1 LLIVLVFKEI
11 GDLVILTVRLIFSVF
26 FSTYKIILY
35 VINSLIFF
43 LKPLTKPVLP
53 KSLPKAASMKKRGRP
68 KKFRLPVPR
77 IHLNRR
83 IRLLLLK
90 SKFFLLGLLTFA
102 LLLIFFQLNSFIQ
115 SLPNPELLTTAP
127 FKATTKIFDRK
138 GKLLYEIYG
147 DENRTPVKLKEI
159 PASII
164 EATIAIEDNE
174 FFLHN
179 GFSLKGI
186 MRAVYKNLTSDTLE
200 GGSTITQ
207 QLIRSAYLSPEKSLY
222 RKIREVIVSVW
233 AEQIYSK
240 NQILEMY
247 LNQVPYGGT
256 AWGIEAASQ
265 TYFGKSVKEINLA
278 ESAFLAG
285 LPAAPSRYS
294 PFGAQPF
301 DYKKRQLSVL
311 LSMFKEGYINQ
322 DQLETAKEE
331 ALNFKSPR
339 LPIAAPHFVMYVKE
353 LLEKYY
359 GPRLTETGGLRITT
373 TLDLD
378 LNNEIQAIVF
388 DEVVALENLNVTNG
402 AAVVTD
408 PKNGEILAM
417 VGSKDYF
424 DTEND
429 GNVNLALSL
438 RQPGSSIK
446 VVNYAAALKEGYTA
460 ASLLAD
466 TPITYYFAGQNY
478 SPVNY
483 DGRFHGTVSL
493 RTALASSYNVP
504 AVKVLSS
511 IGVERMVEQ
520 GKKMGIKSWT
530 KPDRFGLSL
539 TLGGGDVTMLDM
551 ARVYG
556 TLANSG
562 KMEDLTPFIRI
573 TDQNGNSLTLP
584 KSNATG
590 EATSPE
596 IAFILTDILSDNLAR
611 SPAFGLSSA
620 LYLPGYKIAV
630 KTGTSDNKRDNWTI
644 GYTPDY
650 TVTVWVGN
658 NDNSPMNPQLTSG
671 VTGAAPVWQKIMRL
685 LTSKYQ
691 ASSLFTVP
699 ENITVVSCSGRNEYF
714 IKGTVP
720 SSPCLK
726 ETSPTP
732 ESAP

>member
-1 LLIVLVFKEI
+1 
-11 GDLVILTVRLIFSVF
+11 
-26 FSTYKIILY
+26 
-35 VINSLIFF
+35 
-43 LKPLTKPVLP
+43 
-53 KSLPKAASMKKRGRP
+53 
-68 KKFRLPVPR
+68 
-77 IHLNRR
+77 
-83 IRLLLLK
+83 
-90 SKFFLLGLLTFA
+90 
-102 LLLIFFQLNSFIQ
+102 
-115 SLPNPELLTTAP
+115 
-127 FKATTKIFDRK
+127 
-138 GKLLYEIYG
+138 
-147 DENRTPVKLKEI
+147 
-159 PASII
+159 
-164 EATIAIEDNE
+164 
-174 FFLHN
+174 
-179 GFSLKGI
+179 
-186 MRAVYKNLTSDTLE
+186 
-200 GGSTITQ
+200 
-207 QLIRSAYLSPEKSLY
+207 
-222 RKIREVIVSVW
+222 
-233 AEQIYSK
+233 
-240 NQILEMY
+240 
-247 LNQVPYGGT
+247 
-256 AWGIEAASQ
+256 
-265 TYFGKSVKEINLA
+265 
-278 ESAFLAG
+278 
-285 LPAAPSRYS
+285 
-294 PFGAQPF
+294 
-301 DYKKRQLSVL
+301 
-311 LSMFKEGYINQ
+311 
-322 DQLETAKEE
+322 
-331 ALNFKSPR
+331 
-339 LPIAAPHFVMYVKE
+339 
-353 LLEKYY
+353 
-359 GPRLTETGGLRITT
+359 
-373 TLDLD
+373 
-378 LNNEIQAIVF
+378 
-388 DEVVALENLNVTNG
+388 
-402 AAVVTD
+402 
-408 PKNGEILAM
+408 
-417 VGSKDYF
+417 
-424 DTEND
+424 
-429 GNVNLALSL
+429 
-438 RQPGSSIK
+438 

-584 KSNATG
+584 KRNSTG